1 MPAVIVQISRF
12 VDEHQPGFIECILLD
27 ALGESHLFVEKVPVV
42 SKGDLWPTSS
52 YPQPG
57 AIACEVEAQWKDAA
71 GRSLVR
77 VSTERPWGVESTAGT
92 TCFTV
97 LLAQVKLGDE
107 PS

>member
-1 MPAVIVQISRF
+1 MPAVTVQISRF
-12 VDEHQPGFIECILLD
+12 VDDHQPGFVECILMD
-27 ALGESHLFVEKVPVV
+27 ALGKSHLFVEKAPIV
-42 SKGDLWPTSS
+42 STDDLWSTSN

-57 AIACEVEAQWKDAA
+57 AIACEVAEQWQDEA

-97 LLAQVKLGDE
+97 LLAQLVLGDG
-107 PS
+107 PA

>member
-1 MPAVIVQISRF
+1 MPAVTVQISRF
-12 VDEHQPGFIECILLD
+12 VDEHQPGFVECILMD

-42 SKGDLWPTSS
+42 STDDLWSTSS

-57 AIACEVEAQWKDAA
+57 VIVCEVEEQWQDEA

-77 VSTERPWGVESTAGT
+77 VSTKRPWGVESTAGT

-97 LLAQVKLGDE
+97 LLAQLVLSNG
-107 PS
+107 PA

>member
-1 MPAVIVQISRF
+1 M
-12 VDEHQPGFIECILLD
+12 ECILQD

-42 SKGDLWPTSS
+42 STDNLGSTSS

-57 AIACEVEAQWKDAA
+57 AIACEVEEQWQDSA

-97 LLAQVKLGDE
+97 LLAQLVLRNG
-107 PS
+107 PA

>member
-1 MPAVIVQISRF
+1 MGTLRQKDHRLPV
-12 VDEHQPGFIECILLD
+12 L
-27 ALGESHLFVEKVPVV
+27 VEKAPII
-42 SKGDLWPTSS
+42 STDDLRSTSS

-57 AIACEVEAQWKDAA
+57 AIACEVEEKWQDAA

-97 LLAQVKLGDE
+97 LLAQLVLGNGPD
-107 PS
+107 